1 MLDPQLAFIQVPLQL
16 AEQLPAVVGVV
27 VPEVDPSALHVA
39 VHPVPEEVVL
49 LHAEE
54 PHVPVAV
61 VANPAQVVYIESL
74 LLLQK
79 PLQDGSEDILKAS
92 QVLLHP

>member
-16 AEQLPAVVGVV
+16 AEQLPVVVVVV

-61 VANPAQVVYIESL
+61 VANPAQVVYMESL

-79 PLQDGSEDILKAS
+79 PKQDGAAFK
-92 QVLLHP
+92 

>member
-16 AEQLPAVVGVV
+16 AEQLPVV
-27 VPEVDPSALHVA
+27 VVVVVTEVDPSALHVA

-61 VANPAQVVYIESL
+61 VANPK
-74 LLLQK
+74 QK
-79 PLQDGSEDILKAS
+79 FEQSAPYEHSAAPPHA
-92 QVLLHP
+92 LH

>member
-16 AEQLPAVVGVV
+16 AEQLPVVVVVV

-61 VANPAQVVYIESL
+61 VTNPLHDS
-74 LLLQK
+74 
-79 PLQDGSEDILKAS
+79 SEHILAHA
-92 QVLLHP
+92 LTPHEL

>member
-1 MLDPQLAFIQVPLQL
+1 M
-16 AEQLPAVVGVV
+16 VVVV

-61 VANPAQVVYIESL
+61 VANPIHAE
-74 LLLQK
+74 
-79 PLQDGSEDILKAS
+79 
-92 QVLLHP
+92 